1 MKTAF
6 LVLCAIIIHCLQ
18 NSALILGLMPL
29 QLELLYL
36 VMLARSGAC
45 LLLRHLPTKVPSS
58 SGSSVAGG

>member
-6 LVLCAIIIHCLQ
+6 LVLCAIITRCLQ

-36 VMLARSGAC
+36 VMLVRSGAC
-45 LLLRHLPTKVPSS
+45 LLLRHLPTKVLSS
-58 SGSSVAGG
+58 SGTSVAGG